1 MRLSSCIYQFFH
13 QYLPRIKG
21 SRENTLKA
29 YRDTFSL
36 FLPFAAQYLSIKI
49 DSIKVGHLSVDLILA
64 FLDELERQRRNT
76 AKTRNQRLAA
86 LKSLAKM
93 IRFMYPEKRELAER
107 ILHIPQKRTQK
118 RIIGF
123 LHPEE
128 LHKVFQAVD
137 LKKNQGFR
145 DYTIVHLLYD
155 SGARATEIATL
166 KLEDFDYQNR
176 MLVILGKANRYR
188 QIEIGLKTTQLIE
201 RYIAKY
207 RLTPKPLFQHR
218 LFINQRKEAFTRHG
232 IHRLCKRYLSMALPP
247 KRLREITP
255 AHCFRHSCAVHR
267 LACGESVSDIRNHL
281 GHQNV
286 QSTMDYLHMDLT
298 RRHQI
303 QKKFIE
309 YTQSALTLD
318 PKIDELIDWEN
329 KWDILTWLDSL

>member
-36 FLPFAAQYLSIKI
+36 FLPFGAQYLSIKI
-49 DSIKVGHLSVDLILA
+49 DSIKLDHLSVHLILA
-64 FLDELERQRRNT
+64 FLDELERQRQNT
-76 AKTRNQRLAA
+76 ARTRNQRLTA

-93 IRFMYPEKRELAER
+93 IRFMYPEKKELAER

-128 LHKVFQAVD
+128 IHKVFQAVE

-145 DYTIVHLLYD
+145 DYTLLHLLYD

-166 KLEDFDYQNR
+166 NLDSFHYQNR

-188 QIEIGLKTTQLIE
+188 QIEIGRKTTELIE
-201 RYIAKY
+201 LYIAKY

-218 LFINQRKEAFTRHG
+218 LFINQRREAFTRHG
-232 IHRLCKRYLSMALPP
+232 IHQLCKRYLSMALPP

-298 RRHQI
+298 RRQQI
-303 QKKFIE
+303 QKRFIE

-329 KWDILTWLDSL
+329 KWDVLTWLDSL

>member
-49 DSIKVGHLSVDLILA
+49 DSIKVDYLSVDLILA
-64 FLDELERQRRNT
+64 FLDDLERQRKNT

-93 IRFMYPEKRELAER
+93 IRFMVPEKRELAQR

-118 RIIGF
+118 RIISF

-128 LHKVFQAVD
+128 IDKVFQAVD

-155 SGARATEIATL
+155 SGARATEIAPL
-166 KLEDFDYQNR
+166 KHDSLDCKKR
-176 MLVILGKANRYR
+176 KLVIHGKANK
-188 QIEIGLKTTQLIE
+188 IET
-201 RYIAKY
+201 
-207 RLTPKPLFQHR
+207 
-218 LFINQRKEAFTRHG
+218 
-232 IHRLCKRYLSMALPP
+232 
-247 KRLREITP
+247 
-255 AHCFRHSCAVHR
+255 V
-267 LACGESVSDIRNHL
+267 
-281 GHQNV
+281 
-286 QSTMDYLHMDLT
+286 
-298 RRHQI
+298 
-303 QKKFIE
+303 
-309 YTQSALTLD
+309 
-318 PKIDELIDWEN
+318 
-329 KWDILTWLDSL
+329 